1 MFFPLTRLGAAV
13 ALALSLS
20 ACGGG
25 APAESAATAS
35 AGSGAGSGPARQALR
50 GAQAQ
55 PAAAVAPEQAAQQLM
70 DFAESRFPEL
80 FPGHRATQSAAP
92 FAFRHYPASGTYLGV
107 VTAPGSAYALN
118 GVYVMGGAFGNAPQY
133 VGQLTDFIT
142 PTDPAAPLGLVLP
155 TDKAVVLQGGSTTLR
170 VTLQRRNGFSGPVQ
184 LTLDGLPAGA
194 SAAAASVA
202 AGVDAVDLVIQAQ
215 PGAAHSL
222 PTTATL
228 RAVATTA
235 EGTHSVSQAVTVT
248 VRGPAGSVDTSFG
261 GGVVVTPVDR
271 FEDYA
276 NAVAV
281 QADGRV
287 LVAGSSATTAGTFIS
302 LVRHLRDGGLDP
314 SFGNGGKLITPI
326 GARND
331 QAMAVAV
338 QPDGRIVVVGRSDQA
353 ATGADFLVLRY
364 LADGTPDAGFGQGG
378 AVITAFG
385 ADNDRALA
393 VAIQPDGKIVV
404 GGETQAGA
412 STTGVDFA
420 LARYLPHGQLDPG
433 FGQGG
438 KVVTAVSA
446 STGRDTIYALALP
459 VVDGEQRILAV
470 GGEGNFTAARYRAD
484 GSLDTSFGDGGRI
497 RSLFNANIGAARA
510 VVLLPGG
517 EAVLAGGSVNDFAAV
532 QLTRSG
538 ALDPSFGNG
547 GRFVHDLAQGNWDQ
561 ATALVRQADG
571 KLVLGGWAYAGNSSS
586 GDFAAL
592 RLLANGS
599 LDTSFGNGGVV
610 IHPTAAG
617 SRNDQAHGLVLQ
629 ADERV
634 PIVRAIQ
641 AGEANGS
648 NHDFAL
654 IRLWL

>member
-1 MFFPLTRLGAAV
+1 MSFPLTRLGAAM
-13 ALALSLS
+13 ALALALA

-25 APAESAATAS
+25 QPDEASAAP
-35 AGSGAGSGPARQALR
+35 GAGALQAIQAQR
-50 GAQAQ
+50 VAQAVQ
-55 PAAAVAPEQAAQQLM
+55 AAPAAAVAPEQAAQQLM
-70 DFAESRFPEL
+70 DFAESRFPEF
-80 FPGHRATQSAAP
+80 FPGHPATQSAAP
-92 FAFRHYPASGTYLGV
+92 FAFRHYPATGTYLGV
-107 VTAPGSAYALN
+107 VTAAGSAYAAN
-118 GVYVMGGAFGNAPQY
+118 GVYVMGGSFGDAPQY

-142 PTDPAAPLGLVLP
+142 PTDPAAPVVLALP
-155 TDKAVVLQGGSTTLR
+155 TDKAVVLQGGSTSLR
-170 VTLQRRNGFSGPVQ
+170 VTLQRRNGFSGAVQ
-184 LTLDGLPAGA
+184 LVVEGLPAGA
-194 SAAAASVA
+194 SAAAASIGA
-202 AGVDAVDLVIQAQ
+202 DASAVDLVIQAQ
-215 PGAAHSL
+215 AGAPHSL

-228 RAVATTA
+228 KAIVTTA
-235 EGTHSVSQAVTVT
+235 EGSHTVSQSITVT
-248 VRGPAGSVDTSFG
+248 VRGAAGSVDTSFG
-261 GGVVVTPVDR
+261 GGVNVTPVDR

-276 NAVAV
+276 NGVAV

-287 LVAGSSATTAGTFIS
+287 LVAGSSATTAGTFVS

-314 SFGNGGKLITPI
+314 SFGSGGKLITPI

-338 QPDGRIVVVGRSDQA
+338 QPDGRIVVVGRSDQTG
-353 ATGADFLVLRY
+353 TGADFLVLRY

-378 AVITAFG
+378 AVLTAFG
-385 ADNDRALA
+385 SDNDRALA

-404 GGETQAGA
+404 GGETQSGA
-412 STTGVDFA
+412 STTGVDYA
-420 LARYLPHGQLDPG
+420 LARYLPNGQLDAG

-438 KVVTAVSA
+438 KVVTAVSS

-484 GSLDTSFGDGGRI
+484 GSLDTSFGDGGKI
-497 RSLFNANIGAARA
+497 RTLFNANIGAARA

-532 QLTRSG
+532 QLTRNG
-538 ALDPSFGNG
+538 ALDPAFGNG
-547 GRFVHDLAQGNWDQ
+547 GRFVHDLANGNWDQ
-561 ATALVRQADG
+561 ATAVVRQADG

-599 LDTSFGNGGVV
+599 LDAGFGNAGVV

-617 SRNDQAHGLVLQ
+617 TRNDQAHGLVLQ

-634 PIVRAIQ
+634 PTVRALQ